1 MKKFILVLFLL
12 SAALPLFSQTRVA
25 ILPFQNMDGNIDYNV
40 LCYDLQESL
49 TNALIEADDSGK
61 EYYIV
66 PADSVEMVLSELNL
80 DPSNPQFKSDLW
92 KAVQMLNIKKV
103 VVGTF
108 NKQSDKF
115 LINTYIYDVKMRM
128 AYPNNQAKD
137 IFKTREEILEAIPE
151 IVAAIQPGLK

>member
-1 MKKFILVLFLL
+1 MKKIILVLSLL
-12 SAALPLFSQTRVA
+12 IAATSLFAQTRVA
-25 ILPFQNMDGNIDYNV
+25 VLPFQNMDGNIDYNI

-49 TNALIEADDSGK
+49 TTALIDADDSGE

-66 PADSVEMVLSELNL
+66 PADSVEIVLSELNL
-80 DPSNPQFKSDLW
+80 DPSNPQYKSDLW

-115 LINTYIYDVKMRM
+115 LINAYIYDVKMRM

-137 IFKTREEILEAIPE
+137 IFKTREQILEAIPE
-151 IVAAIQPGLK
+151 IVSAIQPGLK

>member
-61 EYYIV
+61 EYYVV

-137 IFKTREEILEAIPE
+137 IFKTREQILEAIPE

>member
-61 EYYIV
+61 EYYVV

-137 IFKTREEILEAIPE
+137 IFKTREQILEAIPE
-151 IVAAIQPGLK
+151 IVAAIQTGLK

>member
-1 MKKFILVLFLL
+1 MKKIILVLSLL
-12 SAALPLFSQTRVA
+12 IAATTLFAQTRVA
-25 ILPFQNMDGNIDYNV
+25 VLPFQNMDGNVDYNI

-49 TNALIEADDSGK
+49 TTALIDADDSGE

-66 PADSVEMVLSELNL
+66 PADSVEIVLSELNL
-80 DPSNPQFKSDLW
+80 DPSNPQYKSDLW
-92 KAVQMLNIKKV
+92 KAVQLLNIKKV

-137 IFKTREEILEAIPE
+137 IFKTREQILEAIPE
-151 IVAAIQPGLK
+151 IVSAIQPGLK

>member
-1 MKKFILVLFLL
+1 MKKFILVLFLVI
-12 SAALPLFSQTRVA
+12 ATTPLFSQTRVA
-25 ILPFQNMDGNIDYNV
+25 VLPFQNMDGNIDYNV
-40 LCYDLQESL
+40 LCYDLQEAL
-49 TNALIEADDSGK
+49 TSALIDADASGE

-80 DPSNPQFKSDLW
+80 DPSNPQYKSDMW
-92 KAVQMLNIKKV
+92 KAVQMLKIKKV

-137 IFKTREEILEAIPE
+137 IFKTREQILEAIPE

>member
-1 MKKFILVLFLL
+1 MKKIIIVLALLLVSVPLL
-12 SAALPLFSQTRVA
+12 SQTRVA
-25 ILPFQNMDGNIDYNV
+25 VLPFQNMDGNIDYNI

-49 TNALIEADDSGK
+49 TAALIDADDTGE

-80 DPSNPQFKSDLW
+80 DPSNPQYKSDLW

-115 LINTYIYDVKMRM
+115 LMNTYIYDVKMRM

-137 IFKTREEILEAIPE
+137 IFKTREQILEAIPE
-151 IVAAIQPGLK
+151 IVSAIQPGLK

>member
-1 MKKFILVLFLL
+1 MKKIILVLCLL
-12 SAALPLFSQTRVA
+12 IASTPLFSQTRVA
-25 ILPFQNMDGNIDYNV
+25 VLPFQNMDGNIDYNI

-49 TNALIEADDSGK
+49 TTALIEADDSG
-61 EYYIV
+61 EDYYIV

-80 DPSNPQFKSDLW
+80 DPSNPQYKSDLW
-92 KAVQMLNIKKV
+92 KAVQLLNIKKV

-115 LINTYIYDVKMRM
+115 LMNTYIYDVKMRM

-137 IFKTREEILEAIPE
+137 IFKTRDQILEAIPE
-151 IVAAIQPGLK
+151 IVTAIQPGLK

>member
-1 MKKFILVLFLL
+1 MKKFILVLLL
-12 SAALPLFSQTRVA
+12 ASSPLFSQTRLAV
-25 ILPFQNMDGNIDYNV
+25 LPFQNMDGNIDYNI

-49 TNALIEADDSGK
+49 TTSLIEAEGSG
-61 EYYIV
+61 EDYYIV

-80 DPSNPQFKSDLW
+80 DPSNPQYKSDLW

-128 AYPNNQAKD
+128 AYPNHQAKD

-151 IVAAIQPGLK
+151 IVASIHPGLK